1 MMNSENKRE
10 VAPKLPVLDLTNF
23 PNAIRSASEKLPTE
37 FDLSFKSDH
46 FIQVDPR
53 WESVLSE
60 VVQFKVAVDHIVE
73 GSEEDIAANDHT
85 AILYRYGVDS
95 SRLTRRAGKR
105 HDDSG
110 LSNTW
115 PEHFLP
121 NFIFGYFHH
130 VDDIRIKAI
139 GWVPPWVRVG
149 RLYKPDVI
157 RRACK
162 LLSAADVERTVAAME
177 SENARYSSTSN
188 GWLFGGIPL
197 VQAGENKNRYQFYWK
212 YGLDQFVRLHVYSY
226 PEPAALRL
234 QRVPFEH
241 RMVALHLLDA
251 CGRTRKTS
259 LLPLSDL
266 ASPVLESYGVTW
278 LPSVWHGYFSP
289 FSIVVAEGGAI
300 SWFQRLRPR
309 RLWRKLVYGHSG

>member
-1 MMNSENKRE
+1 MSPGSKRE
-10 VAPKLPVLDLTNF
+10 VAPKLPVLDLKKF
-23 PNAIRSASEKLPTE
+23 PNAVRSASEKLPIE
-37 FDLSFKSDH
+37 FDPGFKFDH
-46 FIQVDPR
+46 FMQVDPR
-53 WESVLSE
+53 WERVLSG
-60 VVQFKVAVDHIVE
+60 VVRFKVAVDIIVE
-73 GSEEDIAANDHT
+73 GGIATDDHT
-85 AILYRYGVDS
+85 STLHSYGIES
-95 SRLTRRAGKR
+95 KRLTRPEGKR
-105 HDDSG
+105 HDYDG
-110 LSNTW
+110 LINTW

-121 NFIFGYFHH
+121 NFVFGHFHYI
-130 VDDIRIKAI
+130 DDPGVKAV
-139 GWVPPWVRVG
+139 GWVPPWMRVG
-149 RLYKPDVI
+149 RLYKPAAI
-157 RRACK
+157 QQACK
-162 LLSAADVERTVAAME
+162 RLSTTDVERTVAAME
-177 SENARYSSTSN
+177 SENARHSSTSI

-241 RMVALHLLDA
+241 RMVALHLQDA

-289 FSIVVAEGGAI
+289 FSIVVAEGEAI